1 MIGPLILNGKAMN
14 IGIIGA
20 GFIGRLIAI
29 HGIRNGHEVMI
40 SNSRGPSSL
49 SSTVASI
56 KCKSGYAEDAAK
68 FGDVVFLAV
77 PFSNYILLP
86 AQALSGKIVVDANNY
101 YPGRDGHIP
110 ALDSGKATTSELT
123 AGHLKGAK
131 IVKAF
136 NAIMANDLEKDGLP
150 AGSVGRRALPMAG
163 DDKAAKAV
171 VAKLMYEFG
180 FDVVDAGP
188 LAEGWRFERA
198 RPAYC
203 VPFKQDDL
211 ASVLAGTTRESR
223 MAENS
228 WRK

>member
-1 MIGPLILNGKAMN
+1 MKIGV
-14 IGIIGA
+14 IGA

-29 HGIRNGHEVMI
+29 HGVRNGHEVMI
-40 SNSRGPSSL
+40 SNSRGPDSL
-49 SSTVASI
+49 RSAVAAI
-56 KCKSGYAEDAAK
+56 KCKSGFAEDAGK

-77 PFSNYILLP
+77 PFGNYRSLP
-86 AQALSGKIVVDANNY
+86 AQALAEKIVVDANNY
-101 YPGRDGHIP
+101 YPDRDGPIP
-110 ALDSGKATTSELT
+110 ELDSGEATTSELT
-123 AGHLKGAK
+123 AAHLKDSK

-163 DDKAAKAV
+163 DDKAAKTV
-171 VAKLMYEFG
+171 VAKLMDEFG

-188 LAEGWRFERA
+188 LSEGWRFERA

-203 VPFKQDDL
+203 VPFKRDEL
-211 ASVLAGTTRESR
+211 AAVLTGTTRQSR
-223 MAENS
+223 TAEYS

>member
-1 MIGPLILNGKAMN
+1 MK

-29 HGIRNGHEVMI
+29 HGVRNGHEVMI
-40 SNSRGPSSL
+40 SNSRGPDSL
-49 SSTVASI
+49 RSAVAAI
-56 KCKSGYAEDAAK
+56 KCKSGFAVEAAK

-77 PFSNYILLP
+77 PFSNYLLLP
-86 AQALSGKIVVDANNY
+86 AQALAGKIVVDANNY
-101 YPGRDGHIP
+101 YPDRDGAIP
-110 ALDSGKATTSELT
+110 ELDSGEATTSELT
-123 AGHLKGAK
+123 AAHLTGAK

-150 AGSVGRRALPMAG
+150 AGSAGRRALPMAG
-163 DDKAAKAV
+163 DDNAAKAV
-171 VAKLMYEFG
+171 VAKLMNEFG

-203 VPFKQDDL
+203 VPFKRDAL
-211 ASVLAGTTRESR
+211 ANVLAGTTRDSR
-223 MAENS
+223 TAEYS

>member
-1 MIGPLILNGKAMN
+1 MK

-20 GFIGRLIAI
+20 GFIGRLIAT
-29 HGIRNGHEVMI
+29 HGVRNGHEVMI
-40 SNSRGPSSL
+40 SNSRGPDSL
-49 SSTVASI
+49 RSAVAAI
-56 KCKSGYAEDAAK
+56 KCKSGFAEDAAK
-68 FGDVVFLAV
+68 FGDVVFLAI
-77 PFSNYILLP
+77 PFVNYRSLP
-86 AQALSGKIVVDANNY
+86 VQALMGKVVVDANNY
-101 YPGRDGHIP
+101 YPDRDGPIP
-110 ALDSGKATTSELT
+110 ELDSGEATTSELT
-123 AGHLKGAK
+123 AAHLTGAK

-150 AGSVGRRALPMAG
+150 AGSAGRRALPMAS
-163 DDKAAKAV
+163 DDKAAKAL
-171 VAKLMYEFG
+171 VAKLMDEFG

-203 VPFKQDDL
+203 VPFKQDEL

-223 MAENS
+223 TAEYS